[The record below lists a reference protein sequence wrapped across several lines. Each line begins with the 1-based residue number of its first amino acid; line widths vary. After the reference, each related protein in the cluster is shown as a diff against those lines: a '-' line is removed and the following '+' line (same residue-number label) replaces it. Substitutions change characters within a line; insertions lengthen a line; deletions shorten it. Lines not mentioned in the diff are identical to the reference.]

1 MKFEKKINYKKRMLT
16 RVNFL
21 NSWPESLDRKHHTKN
36 HKMQSLTNQRF
47 KDEIE
52 KNIYKRIKKIAI
64 RRIKIKI
71 KYKLKGN
78 KKTFDWRVKLK
89 RKKTLTKGQKNQKNK
104 D

>member
-1 MKFEKKINYKKRMLT
+1 
-16 RVNFL
+16 
-21 NSWPESLDRKHHTKN
+21 
-36 HKMQSLTNQRF
+36 MQSLTNQRF

-64 RRIKIKI
+64 RIIKIKI

>member
-1 MKFEKKINYKKRMLT
+1 
-16 RVNFL
+16 
-21 NSWPESLDRKHHTKN
+21 
-36 HKMQSLTNQRF
+36 MQSLTNQRF

>member
-1 MKFEKKINYKKRMLT
+1 
-16 RVNFL
+16 
-21 NSWPESLDRKHHTKN
+21 
-36 HKMQSLTNQRF
+36 MQSLTNQRF

-78 KKTFDWRVKLK
+78 KKTFD
-89 RKKTLTKGQKNQKNK
+89 
-104 D
+104 

>member
-1 MKFEKKINYKKRMLT
+1 MLT

-21 NSWPESLDRKHHTKN
+21 NSWLESLDWKHHTKN

-52 KNIYKRIKKIAI
+52 KKYIYKRIKKIAI

-89 RKKTLTKGQKNQKNK
+89 RKFFLTKGQKNQKNEN
-104 D
+104 